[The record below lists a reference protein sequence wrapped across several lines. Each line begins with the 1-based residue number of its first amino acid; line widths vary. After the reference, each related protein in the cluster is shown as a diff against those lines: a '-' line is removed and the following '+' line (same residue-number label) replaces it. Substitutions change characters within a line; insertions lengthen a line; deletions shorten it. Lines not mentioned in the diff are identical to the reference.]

1 LPARTTTK
9 RSLIN
14 LPPVDDVDATC
25 GLLWVG
31 FWTLLV
37 DNVSVE
43 VRAEA
48 MAKAIFDSWG
58 DENENV

>member
-1 LPARTTTK
+1 
-9 RSLIN
+9 
-14 LPPVDDVDATC
+14 VDDVDATC

-58 DENENV
+58 DENETSIFMGSVVPIAS

>member
-1 LPARTTTK
+1 
-9 RSLIN
+9 
-14 LPPVDDVDATC
+14 VDDVDATC

-58 DENENV
+58 DENETDQQLGTLLVLTNFT

>member
-1 LPARTTTK
+1 
-9 RSLIN
+9 
-14 LPPVDDVDATC
+14 VDDVDATC

-58 DENENV
+58 DENENHALPSTARTA

>member
-1 LPARTTTK
+1 
-9 RSLIN
+9 
-14 LPPVDDVDATC
+14 VDDVDATC

-58 DENENV
+58 DETVNKVGIIKTPNHPM